1 MSESAIN
8 NAITENA
15 TGPKKVSGDA
25 GSVEQHDLKDQIE
38 AEKFTQAQK
47 AMAQPG
53 LGIKLLKIQPGGT
66 V

>member
-1 MSESAIN
+1 MSDI
-8 NAITENA
+8 ENA
-15 TGPKKVSGDA
+15 LIENAKGPKKVSGDA

-47 AMAQPG
+47 AIAQPG
-53 LGIKLLKIQPGGT
+53 LGIKLVKLQPGGT

>member
-1 MSESAIN
+1 MSESVIEDAIV
-8 NAITENA
+8 ESA

-25 GSVEQHDLKDQIE
+25 GAVEQHDLSDLIE
-38 AEKFTQAQK
+38 AERFTRAKQ
-47 AMAQPG
+47 AMAKPG

>member
-1 MSESAIN
+1 MSDIETAI
-8 NAITENA
+8 IENA
-15 TGPKKVSGDA
+15 TGPKKASGDA

-47 AMAQPG
+47 AAALPG
-53 LGIKLLKIQPGGT
+53 LGIKMVKIQPGGT